1 MIRRPPRSTRTDTLC
16 PYTTLFR
23 SGGRGNR
30 VKGRSYAIQQI
41 IDQFTHGPDGVTK
54 RQFFGAPKKQAA
66 LDIARQRERQL
77 RIDAE
82 LPMLGDTVAQ
92 AARGQAI
99 EAHRARPLLG
109 DALQLLFL
117 FKVVGQ
123 PGSADRAGRKER
135 KSTRMNSSH

>member
-1 MIRRPPRSTRTDTLC
+1 MAWSTGSSHCQRVGC
-16 PYTTLFR
+16 AN
-23 SGGRGNR
+23 GGRGNR

-77 RIDAE
+77 CIDAE

-92 AARGQAI
+92 AASEIG
-99 EAHRARPLLG
+99 RAPCR
-109 DALQLLFL
+109 
-117 FKVVGQ
+117 
-123 PGSADRAGRKER
+123 ER
-135 KSTRMNSSH
+135 VCPYV